1 LEGPYLGRPA
11 IDIQHLIDRLEE
23 MVGEARRLPLGGSV
37 VMDRRRLLDLIDQM
51 RVAVPA
57 EVREARS
64 LVQQQEEIL
73 AQARQEA
80 ERVLSEAQMQ
90 VEDRLED
97 DQIVKAAEE
106 RGRELVRQAEEKV
119 SAMVREAEEQVRA
132 RLAQAETMANQQMD
146 EADRYALEM
155 LRKLEAQLGTFMTTV
170 RSGIEALEARPGE
183 PERPKEPE
191 DSGQTE
197 QP

>member
-1 LEGPYLGRPA
+1 
-11 IDIQHLIDRLEE
+11 

-37 VMDRRRLLDLIDQM
+37 VMDRRRLLDLVDQM

-64 LVQQQEEIL
+64 IVEQGEEML
-73 AQARQEA
+73 ARAQQEA
-80 ERVLSEAQMQ
+80 EQVLSEAHVQ
-90 VEDRLED
+90 VEERLED

-106 RGRELVRQAEEKV
+106 RGRELIRQAEEKV

-132 RLAQAETMANQQMD
+132 RLAQAETAANQQMD

-155 LRKLEAQLGTFMTTV
+155 LKKLEAQLATFMTTV
-170 RSGIEALEARPGE
+170 RAGIDALEAKPGE
-183 PERPKEPE
+183 PEEP
-191 DSGQTE
+191 
-197 QP
+197 